1 MPGQM
6 LALDDA
12 DEDFAGTL
20 GIARL
25 DAKRPGS
32 TAMHRIPNSAVSAV
46 RTRVN
51 PSTANFG
58 LLV

>member
-1 MPGQM
+1 M

-12 DEDFAGTL
+12 NEDFAGTL